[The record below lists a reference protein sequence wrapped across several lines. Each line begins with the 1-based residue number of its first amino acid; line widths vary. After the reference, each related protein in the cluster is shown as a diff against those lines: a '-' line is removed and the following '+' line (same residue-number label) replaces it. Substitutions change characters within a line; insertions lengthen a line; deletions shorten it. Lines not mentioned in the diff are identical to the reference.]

1 MSYTRFQ
8 QQLLDIEN
16 RIEGGF
22 SLKSKRLGKTGDQFE
37 LLGIEGRNNGITLK
51 RKEKQRIEAKR
62 SHSYIPGQCKNEEM
76 RGRPFR

>member
-22 SLKSKRLGKTGDQFE
+22 SLKSKRLGRTGDQFE

-51 RKEKQRIEAKR
+51 RKEK
-62 SHSYIPGQCKNEEM
+62 
-76 RGRPFR
+76 